1 MIRSHNDWDPLEEI
15 IVGTA
20 DYATL
25 PTMNKSVQA
34 FSYAE
39 YTLEE
44 LKSLEGPHE
53 QRIRDE
59 ANEDLDKLS
68 KTLVDLGLAEAW
80 ALENYDRTTIN
91 YGHIESPYTPP
102 KPNKLNQLNELNEK
116 EFLKGL

>member
-68 KTLVDLGLAEAW
+68 KTLVDLGVKVHRPKSVNHEKTFSSPDW
-80 ALENYDRTTIN
+80 ETTVGIHFVLETY
-91 YGHIESPYTPP
+91 Y
-102 KPNKLNQLNELNEK
+102 
-116 EFLKGL
+116 FL